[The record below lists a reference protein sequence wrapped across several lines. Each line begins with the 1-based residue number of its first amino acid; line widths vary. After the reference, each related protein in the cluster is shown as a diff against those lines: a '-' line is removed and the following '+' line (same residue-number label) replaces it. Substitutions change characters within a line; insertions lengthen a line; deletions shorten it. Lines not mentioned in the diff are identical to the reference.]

1 MSEVKPAIEIVGPVL
16 FHDSGLE
23 QLLENSERKV
33 VVGSLRDFRKRWQEQ
48 WGNIDT
54 GEARYPRLSIQIVLS
69 ERRKETK
76 SGKALK
82 TFSSLAV
89 WSRGIRS
96 FLRGIEDPS
105 RTGVTKLIKMFY
117 PHREHNIRSA
127 KFFEGFL
134 GEMLHVFRY
143 SNRIGAVVN
152 ELLEIDR
159 RTPEG
164 VADLLLQGDAVEK
177 LAKKITTIK
186 SLYNDFKKKAADD
199 ADMGVEHYELDNS
212 TLILMISRS
221 ISKAWSQI
229 GTLLVKWYFDFE
241 TGKAHNS
248 EAHEDKSLW
257 EYIKRKLEKYREK
270 RSKDPAVQKLMKMFD
285 DTAQENVTMGQ
296 DNVGERA
303 PDKGESK
310 EEQTPITRKT
320 FDNYIKVLMADFLL
334 QVIGQ
339 LQSEKSKA
347 KPDEGGHSKDTTV
360 PVDAG
365 LPEETTLR
373 AGDEDPNQIFKS
385 KVRDA
390 ANTIFKQNATK
401 ILIESIRALFN
412 IPEEVQQDEV
422 RHAES
427 TNDAASEDSQTA
439 TITPL
444 HIVALLSISH
454 FSLGEALTMLG
465 GQVVQD
471 KTVIDNQ
478 NPRAA
483 KWRKVALSVY
493 EWYQNT
499 ITEIKEVLLATTSGG
514 EK

>member
-1 MSEVKPAIEIVGPVL
+1 MAEARPIIEIKNPFV
-16 FHDSGLE
+16 FYDSRLE
-23 QLLENSERKV
+23 QLLGEDERKIVVSCLWCLSTWWQEFWRRENSGDRCRMFIQPI
-33 VVGSLRDFRKRWQEQ
+33 LR
-48 WGNIDT
+48 
-54 GEARYPRLSIQIVLS
+54 
-69 ERRKETK
+69 ERRAENKKGDE
-76 SGKALK
+76 LR
-82 TFSSLAV
+82 TFSSFTRWTRPVKEFLNRIKEQDGSGSPKLKEV
-89 WSRGIRS
+89 KILYPNGRYGIKGR
-96 FLRGIEDPS
+96 
-105 RTGVTKLIKMFY
+105 
-117 PHREHNIRSA
+117 

-177 LAKKITTIK
+177 LVKRITTIK

-199 ADMGVEHYELDNS
+199 AGMSVEHYELDNS

-241 TGKAHNS
+241 TEKAS
-248 EAHEDKSLW
+248 ENKSLW
-257 EYIKRKLEKYREK
+257 EYIREK
-270 RSKDPAVQKLMKMFD
+270 LNNYRAKMLEDSVLQQLIKIFERE
-285 DTAQENVTMGQ
+285 TQ
-296 DNVGERA
+296 DNANLRQDIVEEGAGE
-303 PDKGESK
+303 GEEESK
-310 EEQTPITRKT
+310 EKQTSITRKT

-373 AGDEDPNQIFKS
+373 AGDEDPNQILKS

-390 ANTIFKQNATK
+390 ANTIFKQNAAK
-401 ILIESIRALFN
+401 ILIDSIRALFN
-412 IPEEVQQDEV
+412 IHEEVRQDEV
-422 RHAES
+422 MHAE
-427 TNDAASEDSQTA
+427 TTKDAASKDSQTA

-465 GQVVQD
+465 VQVEPG
-471 KTVIDNQ
+471 KTVIDSQ

-483 KWRKVALSVY
+483 KWREVALGVY

-499 ITEIKEVLLATTSGG
+499 ITEIKEVLPATISGG